1 MWNSNNLFGA
11 TDLYIADKWR
21 NQDGLY
27 VRDGFVVRAKGHGDN
42 LHDMPQ
48 FTFAPYGNES
58 VRLHLIH
65 TVPTTNMFNEY
76 IERDDCTDVVRTML
90 GGTARKRRA

>member
-21 NQDGLY
+21 SQDGLY
-27 VRDGFVVRAKGHGDN
+27 VRDGFVVRVKGHSDKLN
-42 LHDMPQ
+42 DMPQ

-58 VRLHLIH
+58 LTLHLIH
-65 TVPTTNMFNEY
+65 TVPNSNMFIEY
-76 IERDDCTDVVRTML
+76 IERDDRTDVVRTML

>member
-1 MWNSNNLFGA
+1 MWTSNNLYGVS
-11 TDLYIADKWR
+11 DLYIADKWR

-27 VRDGFVVRAKGHGDN
+27 VRDGYVVRVKGHSDDLN
-42 LHDMPQ
+42 EMPQ
-48 FTFAPYGNES
+48 FAFTPYGNES
-58 VRLHLIH
+58 VTLHLIH

>member
-1 MWNSNNLFGA
+1 
-11 TDLYIADKWR
+11 
-21 NQDGLY
+21 
-27 VRDGFVVRAKGHGDN
+27 
-42 LHDMPQ
+42 MPQ